1 MRTNIYAITDSHQES
16 RNLCKLLSGIYN
28 YEKGLNNPF
37 LVLDCGDLFKGI
49 YDKDLSVNSYI
60 KLKQLLPQA
69 QIVITLGNNDFGF
82 YQQDFEYLKST
93 IEKFKE
99 NGIYFVC
106 GNIFDEKTNAHS
118 KLVPEY
124 KILNINGQK
133 ILITGFCLNT
143 ACAKKFGY
151 NLVSPVECF
160 EEVIKTVNEPLVPL

>member
-82 YQQDFEYLKST
+82 YQPDFEYLKST
-93 IEKFKE
+93 IE
-99 NGIYFVC
+99 N
-106 GNIFDEKTNAHS
+106 S
-118 KLVPEY
+118 KKMVF
-124 KILNINGQK
+124 ILFAETFLMKRQ
-133 ILITGFCLNT
+133 ILIPNLYRNI
-143 ACAKKFGY
+143 KF
-151 NLVSPVECF
+151 
-160 EEVIKTVNEPLVPL
+160 